1 MQFYEYL
8 NKSWQHGIL
17 SRIGCVSTLPP
28 AQLPS
33 YERGHSRSW
42 LLPASAEYSFVRKR
56 RPPLKAWLLLHA
68 YGLCPTVKGKTAL
81 GSGKLVQQLK
91 WLTVQVWSLKVNPL
105 NSREGERREQ
115 TSQSYPLIFTPVP
128 WNMLLPPRVSY
139 IHADAH
145 TIS

>member
-1 MQFYEYL
+1 MQSHEYL
-8 NKSWQHGIL
+8 NKSWQHGTL

-33 YERGHSRSW
+33 YERGHSRLMAAASISW
-42 LLPASAEYSFVRKR
+42 VFLCQKEKTTAQSMTATACIWPLSHCQRKNCVGVWQVSSAAKVI
-56 RPPLKAWLLLHA
+56 A
-68 YGLCPTVKGKTAL
+68 
-81 GSGKLVQQLK
+81 
-91 WLTVQVWSLKVNPL
+91 VQVWSLKVNPL